1 MRKKVAF
8 IAVILTAIIVIMGVT
23 YQNNKYYERKNLLIT
38 DFSLKETS
46 AKINNDDLKIR
57 IKFTYSNEYKPV
69 ENPKGYEESYIIV
82 VEDSSLGLNEEF
94 VFTGEPLLIELNI
107 NYTDLGNKEKENFT
121 YILTKGKYYFNFVVK
136 AGSDREDIGV
146 LEKKVNF

>member
-69 ENPKGYEESYIIV
+69 ENPKDYEESYIIV

-94 VFTGEPLLIELNI
+94 VFTGEPLLIELSI
-107 NYTDLGNKEKENFT
+107 NYTDLGNKEKENFI
-121 YILTKGKYYFNFVVK
+121 YILTKGKYSFNFVVK
-136 AGSDREDIGV
+136 TGSDREDIGV